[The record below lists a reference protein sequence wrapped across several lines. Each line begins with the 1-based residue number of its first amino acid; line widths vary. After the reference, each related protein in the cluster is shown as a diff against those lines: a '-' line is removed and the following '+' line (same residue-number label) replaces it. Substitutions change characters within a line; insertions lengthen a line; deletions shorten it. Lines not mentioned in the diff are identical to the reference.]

1 MVFIE
6 EKHSYLSSLADQPKQ
21 KALFALVSNETF
33 VAPQSEVSETDTI
46 YYSSIQAIKKN
57 SKVDFN
63 TQYAK
68 ISKRKISENSTAPFI
83 HDDFLIFTL
92 VIGVLK
98 FECDI
103 DWLLGVIRNRAK
115 GKTTTTFENLLIG
128 NYQSKVNIQSIV
140 LAFLFLLD
148 RSKISNEQLN
158 EAYNGM
164 CDTNQSFNN
173 DFIRIVHYRAFD
185 IIIQFKLPRD
195 TDEVSRLLE
204 FEACFKKRINVFS
217 IVAYNLFIIGV
228 LFGAY
233 KVLQLLPEDKKLI
246 VNDLNLIIGLGA
258 IIGLSGNFIP
268 KLKTKFQEMILRA
281 FGYRIQSKYE

>member
-21 KALFALVSNETF
+21 KALFALVSDEAVEAPPNE
-33 VAPQSEVSETDTI
+33 ASETDII
-46 YYSSIQAIKKN
+46 YYSSILAIKKN
-57 SKVDFN
+57 AKAGFN

-68 ISKRKISENSTAPFI
+68 ISKRKVAENSAAPFV

-98 FECDI
+98 FDCDK

-115 GKTTTTFENLLIG
+115 GKITTTFENLLTG
-128 NYQSKVNIQSIV
+128 NYQSKANNQSMV

-148 RSKISNEQLN
+148 KSKITSDQLN
-158 EAYNGM
+158 EAYNAM
-164 CDTNQSFNN
+164 SDTKEAFNN
-173 DFIRIVHYRAFD
+173 DFIRIVYYRSFD

-204 FEACFKKRINVFS
+204 FESRFKKRINVFS
-217 IVAYNLFIIGV
+217 IIAYNLFVVGV
-228 LFGAY
+228 LVGAY
-233 KVLQLLPEDKKLI
+233 KILQLLPEDKKLV
-246 VNDLNLIIGLGA
+246 VNDLNVIIGLGT

-268 KLKTKFQEMILRA
+268 KLKTKFEELILRA
-281 FGYRIQSKYE
+281 FGYKLEY